1 MQSGN
6 IYIFMFIWQRS
17 VEYFN
22 LMASWKILAN
32 IFLTAVTYLQYLL
45 NMTGWVL
52 QGQFSHMDNTVNDI
66 FAARNV
72 YLASA
77 GFLLL
82 IFGIS

>member
-1 MQSGN
+1 MT
-6 IYIFMFIWQRS
+6 
-17 VEYFN
+17 
-22 LMASWKILAN
+22 LWKILAN

-45 NMTGWVL
+45 NMTGWVV
-52 QGQFSHMDNTVNDI
+52 QGQLSHMDNTVNDI
-66 FAARNV
+66 FFAARNV